1 MYRYMGG
8 KKGGKDAGKQK
19 EKEKKSLRRGT
30 PIFFFGGGEF
40 GDRDPLFYF
49 NFNFK
54 SLYEKQPIIED

>member
-1 MYRYMGG
+1 MYRYMES

-30 PIFFFGGGEF
+30 PIFLGGGEF

-54 SLYEKQPIIED
+54 SLYEKQPIIEV